1 MLTSSF
7 SKLFSTLAER
17 SLGSQGFLE
26 NHYLLPSSAFWL
38 PAKLRDG
45 FRGWISAALASG
57 PLDPAPG
64 LRHGTSRRFLTASW
78 NKPLGP
84 KVRNTVS
91 VLLFLWSVKLVQIK
105 SNWTQKTVSWNCWET
120 STHKQFVI
128 YIPAFSNIFVVPSRC
143 PPFLRG
149 FYYHRLEAH
158 GNLPGFCSLSAL
170 WGWWLQKL
178 PRNVESSDL
187 SDEESS
193 PLSATVRSP
202 FSDMT

>member
-1 MLTSSF
+1 M
-7 SKLFSTLAER
+7 
-17 SLGSQGFLE
+17 E
-26 NHYLLPSSAFWL
+26 NHYLLASSAFWL
-38 PAKLRDG
+38 PAKRNGHDATPLVPHEHSIVPSINNYAMGSEVESPRHWPQG
-45 FRGWISAALASG
+45 HWIPPRVYVTGHLDVFWQLPFQRTFGTQG
-57 PLDPAPG
+57 PECCFCSFVFVKCQTSSNQVELD
-64 LRHGTSRRFLTASW
+64 
-78 NKPLGP
+78 K
-84 KVRNTVS
+84 
-91 VLLFLWSVKLVQIK
+91 
-105 SNWTQKTVSWNCWET
+105 KTVSWNCWET